1 MEAKGELSQQI
12 ADFVYRTNYEC
23 LPEAVV
29 DKAKQCFIDSIGVS
43 LYGASFEASRICHAL
58 VKDFEGK
65 EESSILGTKYKAPCF
80 LAALANGISAHIAD
94 YDDTLVE
101 FGHPSSILMPVTL
114 SLAEAKTIDGP
125 HLLTA
130 FVLGNEVGAKLG
142 QVMLWSHYEIGF
154 HQTGTIGTIGAAVA
168 ACKLL
173 MLQPAQITNAL
184 GIAASSASGLRQN
197 FGTMTKSWHAGH
209 AASAGVVAALL
220 AQKGFNASSQAI
232 DGGKG
237 FVRAFQG
244 GKGSFPVEQLGNP
257 YSIMNVSLK
266 RYPSCALTHP
276 AVDAVLK
283 LKEQHH
289 LQPEG
294 IKAVECRGRALMRS
308 VLLNKAP
315 DTGLEAKFSLEY
327 CLAAALVKGGL
338 GVAQFTD
345 EAVYEPQVRQLM
357 NRISLEFEPRLDEI
371 AKDKGLINPS
381 QVRVVLADG
390 EEFSQTVEEAK
401 GGPGDPMSWSEVSEK
416 FSQCS
421 RHILSAEQAERTLNF
436 VRQLEHV
443 TNVADLNGFLTP
455 KK

>member
-1 MEAKGELSQQI
+1 MEARDELSQQI
-12 ADFVYRTNYEC
+12 ADFVYHTNYEC

-43 LYGASFEASRICHAL
+43 LYGVSFEASRICHTL

-65 EESSILGTKYKAPCF
+65 EESSILGTKYKTPCF

-94 YDDTLVE
+94 YDDTLAE

-114 SLAEAKTIDGP
+114 ALAEAKNIDGP

-130 FVLGNEVGAKLG
+130 FILGNEVGAKLG

-173 MLQPAQITNAL
+173 KLQPSQITNAL

-209 AASAGVVAALL
+209 AASAGLMAALF
-220 AQKGFNASSQAI
+220 AQKGFNASPQAI
-232 DGGKG
+232 DGEKG

-276 AVDAVLK
+276 AVDALLK

-294 IKAVECRGRALMRS
+294 IKAVKCRGRALMRS

-315 DTGLEAKFSLEY
+315 DTGLEAKFSMEY

-338 GVAQFTD
+338 
-345 EAVYEPQVRQLM
+345 E
-357 NRISLEFEPRLDEI
+357 RISLEFDTRMDEI

-381 QVRVVLADG
+381 QVKVVLADG
-390 EEFSQTVEEAK
+390 EELSQTVEEAK
-401 GGPGDPMSWSEVSEK
+401 GGPGDPISWPEVSEK